1 MRYGKGR
8 QGGRLVKNELLRLIL
23 IGVGWFSIACAL
35 LGLFL
40 PLVPTV
46 PFLLLA
52 LFSFSKSSERFHSW
66 LVEHRHFGPLLKD
79 YLVHGGISLRAKIVA
94 IGAMWISFPVSVLWF
109 VESTWAKVLLLSIAA
124 GVTVCLVL
132 IPTVAAPLNGKGK
145 AGSSLPD

>member
-8 QGGRLVKNELLRLIL
+8 QGRRLVKNELLRLIL

-52 LFSFSKSSERFHSW
+52 LFSFSKSSDRFHSW

-79 YLVHGGISLRAKIVA
+79 YLVHGGMSLKAKSVA
-94 IGAMWISFPVSVLWF
+94 ISAIWVSFPVSVLGF
-109 VESTWAKVLLLSIAA
+109 VESTWAKVILLTIAA
-124 GVTVCLVL
+124 GVTICLLV
-132 IPTVAAPLNGKGK
+132 IPTVPASLSGKQKAPRLRQ
-145 AGSSLPD
+145 